1 MVKKILNEILA
12 ELDTDSKV
20 AIGTEKGGAF
30 IYIGTVEGAF
40 NDLHKLF
47 DNDLKRQKYYMSQE
61 FDILNKYSFITPE
74 DEDAIRYCKFI
85 SDHYRRYKVFRDRID
100 GFENPMTRQVKNMYQ
115 KEDGSLAI
123 IIAGR
128 ERGQIWM
135 EDEYN
140 DPLININLKDS
151 YYMEQARKE
160 NII

>member
-30 IYIGTVEGAF
+30 MYIGTVEGAF

-47 DNDLKRQKYYMSQE
+47 DADLNRQKYYMSKE
-61 FDILNKYSFITPE
+61 FDILNKCSFLTPE
-74 DEDAIRYCKFI
+74 DEDAIRYCKYI
-85 SDHYRRYKVFRDRID
+85 SDHYRRYKGLRDSID
-100 GFENPMTRQVKNMYQ
+100 GFEDPMTRQVKNMYQ

-128 ERGQIWM
+128 EKGPIWM
-135 EDEYN
+135 EEEYN
-140 DPLININLKDS
+140 DRFVNINLVDS
-151 YYMEQARKE
+151 YYTEEA
-160 NII
+160 

>member
-47 DNDLKRQKYYMSQE
+47 DNYLKRQKYYMSQE
-61 FDILNKYSFITPE
+61 FDILNKYSFLTPE
-74 DEDAIRYCKFI
+74 DEDAIRYCKYI
-85 SDHYRRYKVFRDRID
+85 SDHYRRYKGLRDSID
-100 GFENPMTRQVKNMYQ
+100 GFEDPMTRQVKNMYQ

-128 ERGQIWM
+128 EKGPIWM
-135 EDEYN
+135 EEEYN

-151 YYMEQARKE
+151 YYMEQG
-160 NII
+160 

>member
-1 MVKKILNEILA
+1 MVKKILNEMLA
-12 ELDTDSKV
+12 GLDNNSKV

-30 IYIGTVEGAF
+30 MYIGTVEGAF

-47 DNDLKRQKYYMSQE
+47 DADLNRQKYYMLKE
-61 FDILNKYSFITPE
+61 FDILNKYSFLTPE

-85 SDHYRRYKVFRDRID
+85 SDHYRRYKVFRDGID
-100 GFENPMTRQVKNMYQ
+100 GFEDPMTRQVKNMYQ

-135 EDEYN
+135 EEEYN

-151 YYMEQARKE
+151 YYMEQA
-160 NII
+160 